1 MLERMAQALTAIGF
15 LPEDNPDHI
24 MFALRAVLGR
34 SGLRP
39 RELDILDGI
48 ARQIRWVA
56 GGGHETLAAKRRAGR
71 KLR

>member
-1 MLERMAQALTAIGF
+1 
-15 LPEDNPDHI
+15 
-24 MFALRAVLGR
+24 LRAVLGR

-39 RELDILDGI
+39 RELDIFDGI
-48 ARQIRWVA
+48 ASQIRWVA

>member
-1 MLERMAQALTAIGF
+1 
-15 LPEDNPDHI
+15 
-24 MFALRAVLGR
+24 MFTLRSLLGR

-48 ARQIRWVA
+48 ARQIRWFVES
-56 GGGHETLAAKRRAGR
+56 GHETVAAKRRDGK